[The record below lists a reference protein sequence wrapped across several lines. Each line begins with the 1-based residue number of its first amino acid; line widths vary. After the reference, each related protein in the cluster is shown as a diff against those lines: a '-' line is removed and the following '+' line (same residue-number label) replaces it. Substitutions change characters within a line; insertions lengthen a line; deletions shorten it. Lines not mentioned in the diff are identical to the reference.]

1 MVSGAALTA
10 RRRAR
15 EIVGDMRWRGMPVPP
30 LYDRMA
36 REFGDLVRN
45 GDYAAWVAAN
55 QTPSLVG
62 KRPPVRGLPVLE
74 GPHRAGAA
82 HPMPWARRTSARRP
96 ARRVFLLPGPVSG
109 R

>member
-10 RRRAR
+10 RRHAR

-30 LYDRMA
+30 LYARMA
-36 REFGDLVRN
+36 GEFADLVRS
-45 GDYAAWVAAN
+45 GDYAAWVAAS

-62 KRPPVRGLPVLE
+62 KRPPVRGPPALE
-74 GPHRAGAA
+74 GPHRAGAPHA
-82 HPMPWARRTSARRP
+82 IPRARRTSARRS

>member
-10 RRRAR
+10 RRHAR

-30 LYDRMA
+30 LYA
-36 REFGDLVRN
+36 RLAGEFWDLVRS

-55 QTPSLVG
+55 QTPSFVG

-74 GPHRAGAA
+74 GPDRAGAA
-82 HPMPWARRTSARRP
+82 HAIPRDRRTSARRS
-96 ARRVFLLPGPVSG
+96 ARRIFLLPGPVS
-109 R
+109 RR